1 MNPRPNSSYNRNFMS
16 DETKARLIA
25 KINPNSNVIFVDFK
39 NKKQLKVIITKKEKA
54 NLRGQLFYYMSK
66 TSKIIIYKV

>member
-1 MNPRPNSSYNRNFMS
+1 MNPRPNSSDNRNLMS

-39 NKKQLKVIITKKEKA
+39 KKK
-54 NLRGQLFYYMSK
+54 
-66 TSKIIIYKV
+66 

>member
-54 NLRGQLFYYMSK
+54 NLRGQLFLLYVENFKNYYL
-66 TSKIIIYKV
+66 